1 MTIRKT
7 LLRAFLLIG
16 LVPAL
21 LLAVLAFMTARA
33 AMKAQIVHSLATQA
47 DTVASNLDKIMFER
61 LQNAAT
67 WSSLEVM
74 QDMQVQDVDRRIS
87 NFLAK
92 LQTGYGGVYRD
103 IYAIDRDG
111 KVLASSNPADIGK
124 PAINRVDSNTIWQS
138 TTLAGT
144 SLTVSMPFSQQN
156 GQTVAIRTPLRSQ
169 FSGESLGQL
178 VLEVDWGK
186 VESLLDQAAAEGRM
200 IILLDQS
207 GRGYAASGRL
217 RDAGF
222 LSNGVFAGWHSRI
235 ATETSW
241 SELFGRAGP
250 PLQDARV
257 VVGQGHSTGFAGYGG
272 GGLTTLII
280 ESEAEALAP
289 VRRMAV
295 YSFAIISALALVTL
309 FVAGKVS
316 GAIARPIVALTALTR
331 NFKLGQATAPGSSD
345 GLVGEAGEIGAL
357 GAAFSEM
364 TRDLNLAQHNLIRA
378 SKLAAVG
385 EMSAVIIHEVRTP
398 LGIMRSSAQMLKR
411 EPGLSGE
418 ARELADFIESET
430 ERLNRLVSSLL
441 DSARPRPLN
450 KAPVDVHGLIHE
462 AGALLFAQVEKKH
475 IAIVEKL
482 EAKNATLSCDAA
494 QLTQVLL
501 NLILNAIQVLQPGGR
516 IMLSTRE
523 EGDWFCIDVAD
534 DGPGIPAEE
543 RTRVFEAFFCKREGG
558 VGLGLAIVQQIIAA
572 HGGTIVAGTSE
583 LGGAVFSMRLLRLKP
598 EVAGSGASIVSAT
611 H

>member
-1 MTIRKT
+1 
-7 LLRAFLLIG
+7 
-16 LVPAL
+16 
-21 LLAVLAFMTARA
+21 
-33 AMKAQIVHSLATQA
+33 
-47 DTVASNLDKIMFER
+47 
-61 LQNAAT
+61 
-67 WSSLEVM
+67 
-74 QDMQVQDVDRRIS
+74 
-87 NFLAK
+87 
-92 LQTGYGGVYRD
+92 
-103 IYAIDRDG
+103 
-111 KVLASSNPADIGK
+111 
-124 PAINRVDSNTIWQS
+124 
-138 TTLAGT
+138 
-144 SLTVSMPFSQQN
+144 
-156 GQTVAIRTPLRSQ
+156 
-169 FSGESLGQL
+169 
-178 VLEVDWGK
+178 
-186 VESLLDQAAAEGRM
+186 
-200 IILLDQS
+200 
-207 GRGYAASGRL
+207 
-217 RDAGF
+217 
-222 LSNGVFAGWHSRI
+222 
-235 ATETSW
+235 
-241 SELFGRAGP
+241 
-250 PLQDARV
+250 
-257 VVGQGHSTGFAGYGG
+257 
-272 GGLTTLII
+272 
-280 ESEAEALAP
+280 
-289 VRRMAV
+289 
-295 YSFAIISALALVTL
+295 
-309 FVAGKVS
+309 
-316 GAIARPIVALTALTR
+316 
-331 NFKLGQATAPGSSD
+331 
-345 GLVGEAGEIGAL
+345 L

>member
-1 MTIRKT
+1 
-7 LLRAFLLIG
+7 
-16 LVPAL
+16 
-21 LLAVLAFMTARA
+21 
-33 AMKAQIVHSLATQA
+33 MKAQIVHSLTAQA
-47 DTVASNLDKIMFER
+47 DTVASDLDKIMFER

-103 IYAIDRDG
+103 IYAIDRQG
-111 KVLASSNPADIGK
+111 KILASSNPADIGMQSTTH
-124 PAINRVDSNTIWQS
+124 AGANGLWQT

-144 SLTVSMPFSQQN
+144 SLTVSMPFLQQGSQV
-156 GQTVAIRTPLRSQ
+156 VAIHAPLRSQ
-169 FSGESLGQL
+169 FSGENLGEL
-178 VLEVDWGK
+178 VLDFDWSK
-186 VESLLDQAAAEGRM
+186 VEALLDHAAAQGRM
-200 IILLDQS
+200 IVLLDDA
-207 GRGYAASGRL
+207 GRGYAASSRL
-217 RDAGF
+217 REAHF
-222 LSNGVFAGWHSRI
+222 LPNGAFAGWSARLVP
-235 ATETSW
+235 ETSW
-241 SELFGRAGP
+241 LELFQRAAP
-250 PLQDARV
+250 PQQDARV
-257 VVGQGHSTGFAGYGG
+257 VVGQGRAQGFAGYDG

-289 VRRMAV
+289 IRRMAA
-295 YSFAIISALALVTL
+295 YSFAIISALILVTL
-309 FVAGKVS
+309 LVASKVS

-331 NFKLGQATAPGSSD
+331 NFKLGQAATPGGDS
-345 GLVGEAGEIGAL
+345 LAAEAGEIGAL
-357 GAAFSEM
+357 GAAFAEM
-364 TRDLNLAQHNLIRA
+364 TRDLNLTQHNLIRA

-450 KAPVDVHGLIHE
+450 KAPVNVHGLIHE
-462 AGALLFAQVEKKH
+462 AAALLLAQVEKKQ
-475 IAIVEKL
+475 IVITEKL
-482 EAKNATLSCDAA
+482 QAKNAILSCDAA

-501 NLILNAIQVLQPGGR
+501 NLILNAVQILQPGGW
-516 IMLSTRE
+516 IILSTRE
-523 EGDWFCIDVAD
+523 EGDWFCIDIAD

-543 RTRVFEAFFCKREGG
+543 RTHVFEAFFCKREGG
-558 VGLGLAIVQQIIAA
+558 VGLGLAIVQQIVVA
-572 HGGTIVAGTSE
+572 HGGTIVAGEDE
-583 LGGAVFSMRLLRLKP
+583 LGGAVFSIRLLRVQQ
-598 EVAGSGASIVSAT
+598 EHVASGADLNIENI
-611 H
+611 